1 MDADFYTKSLKVK
14 STIENEISIKFINS
28 EDNLKAMLGCNL
40 GCTKNIY
47 QFYHTTPI
55 ELSFDIDTVNI
66 EITELSEI
74 QQILK

>member
-1 MDADFYTKSLKVK
+1 MK
-14 STIENEISIKFINS
+14 STIENEVSIKFINS
-28 EDNLKAMLGCNL
+28 EDDLKAMLGCDL
-40 GCTKNIY
+40 ECRKKIY

-55 ELSFDIDTVNI
+55 ELSFDIDTVDI